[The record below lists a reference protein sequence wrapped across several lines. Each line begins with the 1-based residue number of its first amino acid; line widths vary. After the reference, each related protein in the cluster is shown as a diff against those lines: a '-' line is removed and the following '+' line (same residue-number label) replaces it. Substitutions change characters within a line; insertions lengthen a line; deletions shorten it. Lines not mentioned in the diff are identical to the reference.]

1 MTYEQDS
8 GTPKD
13 FSCLGNW
20 QWMNRTDEAGSAGL
34 QGSDS
39 EWNDGVV
46 DAECC
51 S

>member
-13 FSCLGNW
+13 FSCLGHW
-20 QWMNRTDEAGSAGL
+20 QWMKSNGRSRKL
-34 QGSDS
+34 
-39 EWNDGVV
+39 WNDGVV